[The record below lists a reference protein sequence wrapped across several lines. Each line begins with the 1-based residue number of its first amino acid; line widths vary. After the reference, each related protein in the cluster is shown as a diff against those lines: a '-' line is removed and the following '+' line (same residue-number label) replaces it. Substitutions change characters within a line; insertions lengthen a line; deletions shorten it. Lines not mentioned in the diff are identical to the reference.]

1 MLYCFRMTGST
12 RETILRVL
20 REQGDGTVKDLAE
33 AVGIS
38 PVSIRHHLANL
49 QAERLITAE
58 EVRHGVGRPYL
69 LYKLTEQ
76 ALELFPTRYF
86 NLTNRLLSEIK
97 ESMPDEQVS
106 QLFSSMALSMAESYA
121 AELESLPLDQRLDR
135 LVMLLSKEG
144 FDAVLERHD
153 DKVVIRELSCP
164 YYQLGREHP
173 EVCMIDEAFIAK
185 ALSVPVKRV
194 SCLLDGDTHC
204 TFAIE
209 LASMEEE
216 AQV

>member
-1 MLYCFRMTGST
+1 MTGST
-12 RETILRVL
+12 RDTILRVL
-20 REQGDGTVKDLAE
+20 REQGDGNVKDLAE

-49 QAERLITAE
+49 QAEGLIEAE

-69 LYKLTEQ
+69 LYSLTEQ

-97 ESMPDEQVS
+97 ENMPDEKVA
-106 QLFSSMALSMAESYA
+106 QLFSSMALSMAETYA
-121 AELESLPLDQRLDR
+121 GELEALPLDQRLNR
-135 LVMLLSKEG
+135 LVKLLSKEG
-144 FDAVLERHD
+144 FDAVLERQG
-153 DKVVIRELSCP
+153 DKVIIRELSCP
-164 YYQLGREHP
+164 YYQLGQKHP
-173 EVCMIDEAFIAK
+173 EVCMIDKTFIAK
-185 ALSVPVKRV
+185 ALSLPVKRV
-194 SCLLDGDTHC
+194 TCLLDGDTHC

-209 LASMEEE
+209 LTDIEE